1 MAKTNYIAQF
11 IKEQR
16 SKSGLTQEDLAAKS
30 GVGLRFVRELEQGKD
45 TLKMDKVNQVLQLF
59 GYQLVP
65 GKELDPYQIN
75 RDHFDRSVRI
85 LLRNK
90 TLLVG
95 NIIEGINDKNE
106 WVFIKNNNAIAYRES
121 KDPALLT
128 RIAHRDIERIEN
140 I

>member
-1 MAKTNYIAQF
+1 
-11 IKEQR
+11 
-16 SKSGLTQEDLAAKS
+16 
-30 GVGLRFVRELEQGKD
+30 
-45 TLKMDKVNQVLQLF
+45 MDKVNQVLQLF
-59 GYQLVP
+59 GYQLIP

-75 RDHFDRSVRI
+75 RDHFDRPVRI

-121 KDPALLT
+121 MDPALLT